1 LVQFHSLCHSIYEA
15 AHAPSFCWI
24 FERYLMPTGTATSE
38 QRLTIENAIALKP
51 GDLNPSSF
59 TTQMRDL
66 LPFLPAILI
75 ALAA

>member
-1 LVQFHSLCHSIYEA
+1 MLN
-15 AHAPSFCWI
+15 
-24 FERYLMPTGTATSE
+24 TGLHDLSKTARLGWGGRGVCIG
-38 QRLTIENAIALKP
+38 QRRHFGRCQRAKNAIALKR
-51 GDLNPSSF
+51 DLNPSSF